1 MKLSFHGA
9 GQTVT
14 GSCHLLECLGRRILI
29 DCGLFQGGRAL
40 REENAE
46 AFGFD
51 PAAIDYVLLTHAH
64 LDHCGRLPLLVKR
77 GFRGEVI
84 ATSATFELARLVIL
98 DAAHLQEEE
107 ARRRSHRHIRAFHAG
122 EPAEEAP
129 LYSMLDALDAIGRFG
144 RSVAY
149 DTALDI
155 APGIRVIFMDAGH
168 ILGSASILIKFVED
182 GRPRSILFSGDI
194 GNAGRPL
201 LRPPSTPAAADVVVM
216 ESTYGNR
223 RHRSYS
229 ASIEELHGAITE
241 TLQRHGNV
249 VIPTFALERAQDIL
263 HCLREGIEASKLPP
277 SLPVFLD
284 SPMAISATE
293 IFRRHPECY
302 APALGKLFDA
312 GKDPLHVAG
321 LRMAREMAE
330 STAITRIRSGAVIMA
345 GSGMCT
351 GGRVLRHLHN
361 NLEHHSASI
370 VFVGFAAA
378 GTLARHIIDGAH
390 RVRVLG
396 DDMSV
401 RARIYTIN
409 GFSAHADQSEL
420 INWHNRIS
428 GRQVTFLVHGE
439 TSAMNELAP
448 KLDAPRLEIPMMNQQ
463 FEL

>member
-9 GQTVT
+9 GRTVT
-14 GSCHLLECLGRRILI
+14 GSCHLIECLGRRILI

-40 REENAE
+40 SEENSQT
-46 AFGFD
+46 FGFD
-51 PAAIDYVLLTHAH
+51 PATIDYVLLTHAH
-64 LDHCGRLPLLVKR
+64 LDHCGRLPLLTKR

-107 ARRRSHRHIRAFHAG
+107 ARRRSHRQSRAFQAG
-122 EPAEEAP
+122 EP
-129 LYSMLDALDAIGRFG
+129 LYSMLDALDVIGHFG
-144 RSVAY
+144 RSAAY

-155 APGIRVIFMDAGH
+155 APGIRVIFLDAGH

-182 GRPRSILFSGDI
+182 GRPRSVLFSGDI

-201 LRPPSTPAAADVVVM
+201 LRPPSTPSAAEVVVM

-223 RHRSYS
+223 GHRSYS
-229 ASIEELHGAITE
+229 ASVEELHEAIAE
-241 TLQRHGNV
+241 TLQRRGNV
-249 VIPTFALERAQDIL
+249 VIPTFALERAQEIL
-263 HCLREGIEASKLPP
+263 YCLREGIEANRLPP

-302 APALGKLFDA
+302 ASALGELFDA

-330 STAITRIRSGAVIMA
+330 STAIARIRGGAVIMA

-351 GGRVLRHLHN
+351 GGRVLRHLKN
-361 NLEHHSASI
+361 NLEHHAASI

-378 GTLARHIIDGAH
+378 GTLARQIIDGA
-390 RVRVLG
+390 RKVRVLG
-396 DDMSV
+396 EEVSV
-401 RARIYTIN
+401 RAHVHTIN

-420 INWHNRIS
+420 IDWHDRIAEKN
-428 GRQVTFLVHGE
+428 VTFLTHGE
-439 TSAMNELAP
+439 ASVMRDLAP
-448 KLDAPRLEIPMMNQQ
+448 KLQTPRLEMPALNQQ
-463 FEL
+463 FEI